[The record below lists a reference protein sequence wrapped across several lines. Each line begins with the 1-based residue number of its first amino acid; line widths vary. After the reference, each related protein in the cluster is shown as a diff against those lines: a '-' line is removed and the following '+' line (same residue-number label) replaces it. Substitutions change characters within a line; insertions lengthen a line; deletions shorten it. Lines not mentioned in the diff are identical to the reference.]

1 MDGTHRHIVSALVEN
16 EHGVLAKVAGLFAA
30 RGFNIESLTVGPTED
45 ATVSRMT
52 IVLLADDETLEQV
65 VKQLRRVPTTI
76 KVQDFLDAPM
86 VQRELVLIRVQAAE
100 SSRRTEVLEVVN
112 VFNGKVVDL
121 TPKDLTAE
129 FTGSEEK
136 ILAIADCLRSY
147 GIKEL
152 VRSGKVALARSSA
165 SRAATA
171 HE

>member
-1 MDGTHRHIVSALVEN
+1 MGGTHRHIISALVEN

-30 RGFNIESLTVGPTED
+30 RGFNIESLTVGPTD
-45 ATVSRMT
+45 DVTLSRMT

-65 VKQLRRVPTTI
+65 VKQLRRVPTTV
-76 KVQDFLDAPM
+76 KVQDFLETPT

-100 SSRRTEVLEVVN
+100 GSRRIEVLEVVN

-136 ILAIADCLRSY
+136 LQAVSDCLRSY

-152 VRSGKVALARSSA
+152 ARSGKVALARSPA
-165 SRAATA
+165 NR
-171 HE
+171 